1 MNYRIFLCMLISL
14 CLSVIKLEAQDPAF
28 SQFFA
33 SPLTV
38 NPALT
43 GDITGKWR
51 LVSNY
56 RSQWIGPG
64 NPYTTGTLS
73 FENKIFQQS
82 ADNYVDENT
91 RIALG
96 GMMMYDQTLAGA
108 MKSNYASLNI
118 SGNIRLAS
126 GGGYNVDGGRIR
138 HSSKIKMDESA
149 EQRLGIGLG
158 VIYGNKRVDP
168 DKLTF
173 EEQFTGNGFNTSLP
187 TGEMALSNMKP
198 YVSTCAGLMYSYI
211 TDNVNFDLGV
221 SAYHFNKPRQSFL
234 KDDKQYLA
242 PRYVVHSNF
251 ETWLSDQLI
260 LNSNGIYQRQAGAS
274 YFSIGGALGYVMPS
288 TSDNEVILRAGL
300 WYWSANAV
308 VPYVGFNYGNFQV
321 GVTYDV
327 TISSLKTAPRTA
339 RTFELNLI
347 LRGNKQKSNG
357 IIPSPWR

>member
-1 MNYRIFLCMLISL
+1 MKYRNFLCMMLTL
-14 CLSVIKLEAQDPAF
+14 CWSSIKLEAQDPAF

-51 LVSNY
+51 IVSNY

-64 NPYTTGTLS
+64 NPYTTDTVS
-73 FENKIFQQS
+73 VEKKIFQHA
-82 ADNYVDENT
+82 ADNYVDENA

-96 GMMMYDQTLAGA
+96 GMMMYDQSMAGA
-108 MKSNYASLNI
+108 LKSNYASFNV
-118 SGNIRLAS
+118 SGNIKLAS
-126 GGGYNVDGGRIR
+126 GGGYDVSGARIR
-138 HSSKIKMDESA
+138 HSSKIKMDAAA

-168 DKLTF
+168 NKLTF
-173 EEQFTGNGFNTSLP
+173 EEQFTGNGFNTALP
-187 TGEMALSNMKP
+187 TGEAALSNMKP

-211 TDNVNFDLGV
+211 TESVNFDLGV
-221 SAYHFNKPRQSFL
+221 AAFHFNKPRQSFL
-234 KDDKQYLA
+234 KDEKQFLA

-251 ETWLSDQLI
+251 EAWLSDQLI
-260 LNSNGIYQRQAGAS
+260 LNTNGIYQRQSGAS
-274 YFSIGGALGYVMPS
+274 YFSIGGALGYLMPS
-288 TSDNEVILRAGL
+288 QEKDVILNAGL
-300 WYWSANAV
+300 WYWSSNAI
-308 VPYVGFNYGNFQV
+308 VPYLGFTYGNFQV

-339 RTFELNLI
+339 RTFELNLV
-347 LRGNKQKSNG
+347 LRGNKQRSSG